1 MRNVKAIITVL
12 NHYYFICRLLSNYI
26 CDMRIPFDQ
35 LKAEFKRVLISL
47 NFPIDRAEICATVFA
62 ENSRNGVYTHGLN
75 RFPTFAR
82 YIKEGVI
89 KADNDP
95 TLVNAFG
102 AVEQWD
108 GNLGAGIINARF
120 CMDRAITLANTNG
133 IGCVAIRNTNHW
145 MRGGTYGW
153 QAAEAGFIGIN
164 FTNTIAN
171 VAPWGGTTPT
181 LGNNPLVI
189 SVPRKEGHVVL
200 DMAISQ
206 YSFGKMLQYESYGEQ
221 LPVPGGYDNEG
232 NLSTNPTAIMTSKRV
247 LPIGFWKGSGL
258 TLVLD
263 LLATVLSQGRS
274 VKQISDQTTESGVS
288 QVFIAIK
295 PQDSQQ
301 TDDLIEEILNFAKS
315 SDRVYEDKPISYPG
329 ENTLKTRN
337 KNISEG
343 VLVDE
348 KIWEEVK
355 NL

>member
-1 MRNVKAIITVL
+1 
-12 NHYYFICRLLSNYI
+12 
-26 CDMRIPFDQ
+26 MRIPFEQ

-47 NFPIDRAEICATVFA
+47 NFPDERAELCAQVFA
-62 ENSRNGVYTHGLN
+62 ENSRDGVYSHGLN
-75 RFPTFAR
+75 RFPTFAG
-82 YIKEGVI
+82 YVKEGDI
-89 KADNDP
+89 KADVNP
-95 TLVNAFG
+95 EKVNAFG
-102 AVEQWD
+102 ALEQWD

-120 CMDRAITLANTNG
+120 CMDRAIVLAKDNG
-133 IGCVAIRNTNHW
+133 IGCVAIKNTNHW

-153 QAAEAGFIGIN
+153 QAAEAGYIGIN
-164 FTNTIAN
+164 FTNTVAN

-189 SVPRKEGHVVL
+189 SVPRKQGHVVL

-221 LPVPGGYDNEG
+221 MPVPGGYDADG
-232 NLSTNPTAIMTSKRV
+232 NLSTDPTAIMASKRV

-263 LLATVLSQGRS
+263 LLVTVLSQGRS
-274 VKQISDQTTESGVS
+274 VKQITDRNTESGVS

-301 TDDLIEEILNFAKS
+301 TDSLIEEIIAYTKS
-315 SDRVYEDKPISYPG
+315 SERVDPNKPVSYPG
-329 ENTLKTRN
+329 ENTLRSRN
-337 KNISEG
+337 KNLQEG

-348 KIWEEVK
+348 KIWAAVK
-355 NL
+355 AL